1 MLCIGLVAGAKA
13 SQASSW
19 QLAYAYYLKAFA
31 EMTFLSARKM
41 GVALKEDF
49 DPSEGDFDA
58 KHFQAKASSSL
69 KKCRRALVSLGAA
82 QNLIEEAI
90 ETMEA

>member
-1 MLCIGLVAGAKA
+1 VAGAKA

-41 GVALKEDF
+41 GVVLKEDF

-58 KHFQAKASSSL
+58 KHF
-69 KKCRRALVSLGAA
+69 
-82 QNLIEEAI
+82 
-90 ETMEA
+90 